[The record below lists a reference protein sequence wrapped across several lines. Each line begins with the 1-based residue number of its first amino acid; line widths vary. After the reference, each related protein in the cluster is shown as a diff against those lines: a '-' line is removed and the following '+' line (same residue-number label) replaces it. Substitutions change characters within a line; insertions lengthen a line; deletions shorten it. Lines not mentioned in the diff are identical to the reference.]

1 MHDQYDLVL
10 YCKSYR
16 QDFLRLQRLSHS
28 VTQFNAQ
35 AIPFYVSTPQADY
48 PELLTIFG
56 GTLPFMW
63 LADETILEANLRLDR
78 ARFQTY
84 PGGLQQQLVKAEFW
98 RLGIAKTYV
107 CLDSDCVFLRQFAPS
122 HFMNAQGEP
131 YTVIYDLSELFGVAQ
146 RLGYSKVEAN
156 LRAESERVMK
166 IFGRTGSQY
175 ACPCPPFIW
184 SSTVWQ
190 SLDEKFLQPQHWSI
204 DQLITRDHPE
214 SLCYLE
220 ALLRFQAIAW
230 IPIGPL
236 FRVYFYDWFYL
247 YLQKQGETQATLTN
261 SFIGV
266 IYQSNWD
273 KSLDYGAS
281 PKSPLSKLVRAI
293 KARWRALK
301 VRILT

>member
-1 MHDQYDLVL
+1 MHDQHDLVL

-35 AIPFYVSTPQADY
+35 TIPFYVSTPQADY
-48 PELLTIFG
+48 PKLLTIFG
-56 GTLPFMW
+56 GTLPFIW
-63 LADETILEANLRLDR
+63 LADETILEANPRLDR

-107 CLDSDCVFLRQFAPS
+107 CLDSDCVFLRQFALS
-122 HFMNAQGEP
+122 DFMNAQGEP
-131 YTVIYDLSELFGVAQ
+131 YTVVYDLSELFGVAQ
-146 RLGYSKVEAN
+146 RLGYPKVEVN
-156 LRAESERVMK
+156 LRAESERVMQT
-166 IFGRTGSQY
+166 FGRTGSQY

-184 SSTVWQ
+184 SSAVWQ
-190 SLDEKFLQPQHWSI
+190 SLDEKFLQPRHWSI

-247 YLQKQGETQATLTN
+247 YLQKQGETQATLAN

-281 PKSPLSKLVRAI
+281 PKSPLSNLVRAI
-293 KARWRALK
+293 KAHWRALK

>member
-1 MHDQYDLVL
+1 
-10 YCKSYR
+10 
-16 QDFLRLQRLSHS
+16 
-28 VTQFNAQ
+28 
-35 AIPFYVSTPQADY
+35 
-48 PELLTIFG
+48 
-56 GTLPFMW
+56 
-63 LADETILEANLRLDR
+63 
-78 ARFQTY
+78 
-84 PGGLQQQLVKAEFW
+84 
-98 RLGIAKTYV
+98 
-107 CLDSDCVFLRQFAPS
+107 
-122 HFMNAQGEP
+122 MNAQGEP
-131 YTVIYDLSELFGVAQ
+131 YTVVYDLSELFGVAQ
-146 RLGYSKVEAN
+146 RLGYPKVEAN
-156 LRAESERVMK
+156 LRAESERVMQ
-166 IFGRTGSQY
+166 IFGRTGNQY

-184 SSTVWQ
+184 SSAVWQ

-230 IPIGPL
+230 IPIEPL

-281 PKSPLSKLVRAI
+281 PKSLLSNLVRAI

>member
-1 MHDQYDLVL
+1 MLDQHDLVL

-35 AIPFYVSTPQADY
+35 TIPFYVSTPQADY

-63 LADETILEANLRLDR
+63 LADETILEANPRLDR

-107 CLDSDCVFLRQFAPS
+107 CLDSDCVFLRQFALS
-122 HFMNAQGEP
+122 DFMNAQGEP
-131 YTVIYDLSELFGVAQ
+131 YTVVYDLSDLFGVAQ
-146 RLGYSKVEAN
+146 RLGYPKVEAN
-156 LRAESERVMK
+156 LRAESERVMQ

-175 ACPCPPFIW
+175 TCPCPPFIW
-184 SSTVWQ
+184 SSAVWQ
-190 SLDEKFLQPQHWSI
+190 SLDEKFLQPRHWSI

-247 YLQKQGETQATLTN
+247 YLRKQGETQATLTN

-266 IYQSNWD
+266 IYQSNWE

-281 PKSPLSKLVRAI
+281 SKSPLSNLVRAI
-293 KARWRALK
+293 KAHWRALK

>member
-1 MHDQYDLVL
+1 MHNQHDLVL

-63 LADETILEANLRLDR
+63 LADETILEANPRLDW

-98 RLGIAKTYV
+98 RLRIAKTYV
-107 CLDSDCVFLRQFAPS
+107 CLDSDCVFLREFAPS

-131 YTVIYDLSELFGVAQ
+131 YTVVYDLSELFAVAQ
-146 RLGYSKVEAN
+146 RLGYPKVEAN
-156 LRAESERVMK
+156 LRAESKRVMQ
-166 IFGRTGSQY
+166 IFGRTGSQFI
-175 ACPCPPFIW
+175 CPCPPFIW
-184 SSTVWQ
+184 SSAVWQ
-190 SLDEKFLQPQHWSI
+190 SLDEQFLQPQHLAI

-230 IPIGPL
+230 ISIGPL
-236 FRVYFYDWFYL
+236 FRVYFYDWFYH
-247 YLQKQGETQATLTN
+247 YLKKQGETQETLINT
-261 SFIGV
+261 FIGV

-273 KSLDYGAS
+273 RSLDYEARS
-281 PKSPLSKLVRAI
+281 KSFLSNLVRTI
-293 KARWRALK
+293 KTYWRALK